1 MIGDDFLTDS
11 SEELTRAS
19 DWRLKKCPD
28 ADSGNATGR
37 LPKGADQ
44 SALCEK
50 IPF

>member
-1 MIGDDFLTDS
+1 MIGDDFLADS

-19 DWRLKKCPD
+19 GWRLKKCPD
-28 ADSGNATGR
+28 ADSDNKAER
-37 LPKGADQ
+37 LPKGVDQ